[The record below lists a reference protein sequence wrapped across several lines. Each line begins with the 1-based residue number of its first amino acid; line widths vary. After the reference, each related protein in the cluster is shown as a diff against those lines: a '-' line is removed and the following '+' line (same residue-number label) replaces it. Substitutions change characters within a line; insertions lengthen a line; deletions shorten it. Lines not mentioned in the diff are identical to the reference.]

1 MVSSVDEQLEYGVGV
16 NEFKT
21 ENDQVDAMLE
31 QQRLKEQRIQ
41 EIGEK
46 WMEEHSSQFNDVN
59 QQEANLKYDTE
70 ESQKVQTDNGG
81 ERLC

>member
-1 MVSSVDEQLEYGVGV
+1 MSGKRSLIYGVGV

-21 ENDQVDAMLE
+21 ENNYVDDVLE
-31 QQRLKEQRIQ
+31 QQRLKDQRIQ
-41 EIGEK
+41 EMGEK
-46 WMEEHSSQFNDVN
+46 WMEEHSSQFNDVD

-81 ERLC
+81 ERICQK